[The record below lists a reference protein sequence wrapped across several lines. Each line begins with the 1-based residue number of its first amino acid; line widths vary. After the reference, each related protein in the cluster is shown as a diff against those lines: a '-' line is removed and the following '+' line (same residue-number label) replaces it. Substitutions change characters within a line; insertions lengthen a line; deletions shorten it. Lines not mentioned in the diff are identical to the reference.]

1 MGVLFLFFGVL
12 CFFCFSLPFVHILK
26 NKSTF
31 CFTCKNSMKRGC
43 SDVYHAFVAVNIL
56 GLFLCGCAEFLSSAE
71 LLITVHFIPPEHIF
85 HRTFTFIYG
94 TVVAFA
100 TLNQYVSHKIVQCHS
115 QRTECLPK
123 FQHGH
128 KLKKIKNKC
137 NFNRDIHDNIL
148 GCHRFTAATQHVP
161 GH

>member
-1 MGVLFLFFGVL
+1 MWVHRVSV
-12 CFFCFSLPFVHILK
+12 FCWATHWW
-26 NKSTF
+26 
-31 CFTCKNSMKRGC
+31 
-43 SDVYHAFVAVNIL
+43 
-56 GLFLCGCAEFLSSAE
+56 
-71 LLITVHFIPPEHIF
+71 ITVHFIPPEQIF

-137 NFNRDIHDNIL
+137 NFNRDIHTTYWAAIGSQLQPNMFQAISFLIEKLNLDLIQSVHHAREITAVNGNT
-148 GCHRFTAATQHVP
+148 GCDLAWLPICAVP
-161 GH
+161 PTYM

>member
-71 LLITVHFIPPEHIF
+71 LLIGGLQYISYHQSTFFIVLSLLFMALLLH
-85 HRTFTFIYG
+85 
-94 TVVAFA
+94 
-100 TLNQYVSHKIVQCHS
+100 LQ
-115 QRTECLPK
+115 L
-123 FQHGH
+123 
-128 KLKKIKNKC
+128 
-137 NFNRDIHDNIL
+137 
-148 GCHRFTAATQHVP
+148 
-161 GH
+161 